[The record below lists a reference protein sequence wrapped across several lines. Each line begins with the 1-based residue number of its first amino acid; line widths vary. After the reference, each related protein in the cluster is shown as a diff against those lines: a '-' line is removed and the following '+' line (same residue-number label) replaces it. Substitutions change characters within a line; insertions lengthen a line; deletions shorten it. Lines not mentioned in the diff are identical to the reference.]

1 MNEFLIYKATCA
13 DNGKAYIGLTTRS
26 LEDRK
31 MGHFKEARH
40 LGSKSYDTYF
50 HRAIRRRGED
60 CFTWEV
66 LEWVDGDLEELKE
79 KEKFWIKYHDTF
91 DNRDVGYNLTKGG
104 DGPLGRKL
112 SKETK
117 EKLSE
122 SAKGRKH
129 TEDTKRKI
137 SDAMKGRPRSEDTKR
152 KISEAAKRRKAKQ
165 LGN

>member
-1 MNEFLIYKATCA
+1 MSEFLIYKATCT
-13 DNGKAYIGLTTRS
+13 DNGKAYIGLTTKS

-31 MGHFKEARH
+31 GTHFNTARY
-40 LGSKSYDTYF
+40 LGAKSYDTHF
-50 HRAIRRRGED
+50 HRAVRKHGED
-60 CFTWEV
+60 CLTWEV
-66 LEWVDGDLEELKE
+66 LEWIDGDLEELKE
-79 KEKFWIKYHDTF
+79 KEKFWIKYYGTYVS
-91 DNRDVGYNLTKGG
+91 RDVGYNLTKGG
-104 DGPLGRKL
+104 DGPLGRKH
-112 SKETK
+112 SDETK